1 MKTLGLRSE
10 ILFTLMFLLI
20 AALLLFGTLYLR
32 FIERELIQQKI
43 AHLRTVSGFLEKTA
57 RSGSGLSGQDNMDG
71 LEAFCQTSGCDGWAY
86 YNSSLKVVAASVSG
100 ESLSV
105 PVSLKKRVMLT
116 NEMRIEVHFP
126 SWLLYFSRPVQDQL
140 FLAVPLKVSG
150 RSTGVFEAIYPLAD
164 IRSAL
169 LASVETFI
177 LYIVGMIFVLIGV
190 GYYVMQK
197 NVISPIRKML
207 IATKGVAE
215 GNLSDRLKSEGPREI
230 CELTTEFN
238 SMAAALEKNKQDTH
252 DHIKAL
258 SEANHELKEA
268 RHEIVV
274 SEKMA
279 SVGQLAA
286 GFAHEIGNPLSAL
299 IGYLELLKIQIPA
312 ETQNGDILQRALLE
326 SGRID
331 ALVCD
336 ILDYAR
342 PKDRSL
348 KKELSLVEEIRF
360 CVELLKNQGRLKSL
374 KVVECFAERLPL
386 VLQNRTNVQQVIMN
400 LLLNAVDA
408 CREGGIITISG
419 DSDVNT
425 VSIIIRDTGEGI
437 RPEDLAKI
445 FDPFFTTK
453 APGSGTGLG
462 LSVCHRIVESFGGHI
477 EIDSIYG
484 EGSEFRVFFPL

>member
-1 MKTLGLRSE
+1 
-10 ILFTLMFLLI
+10 MFLLI

-43 AHLRTVSGFLEKTA
+43 DHLRTVTGFLEKSS
-57 RSGSGLSGQDNMDG
+57 RSGSGLAGTDNMNG
-71 LEAFCQTSGCDGWAY
+71 LEAFCQTSGCDSWSY

-105 PVSLKKRVMLT
+105 PGSLRKRVLLT
-116 NEMRIEVHFP
+116 NEMRIEVRFP
-126 SWLLYFSRPVQDQL
+126 SWLLFIFRPVQDQL

-150 RSTGVFEAIYPLAD
+150 RSAGVFEAVYPLAD
-164 IRSAL
+164 IRTAL
-169 LASVETFI
+169 FASFKTFI
-177 LYIVGMIFVLIGV
+177 LYIAGMIFVLIGV

-197 NVISPIRKML
+197 NVISPVSKML
-207 IATKGVAE
+207 IATKGIAQ
-215 GNLSDRLKSEGPREI
+215 GNFSDRLKPDGPREI
-230 CELTTEFN
+230 FELTTEFN
-238 SMAAALEKNKQDTH
+238 SMAAALEMNKQDTQ

-258 SEANHELKEA
+258 SDANHELKEA
-268 RHEIVV
+268 RHELVV

-312 ETQNGDILQRALLE
+312 DTQNGDILQRALLE

-331 ALVCD
+331 ALVRD

-348 KKELSLVEEIRF
+348 EEELSLVEEIRF
-360 CVELLKNQGRLKSL
+360 CLELLKNQGRLKSL
-374 KVVECFAERLPL
+374 KVEECFAEPLPL
-386 VLQNRTNVQQVIMN
+386 VLQNRTNVQQVFMN

-408 CREGGIITISG
+408 CREDGIITISG
-419 DSDVNT
+419 DFDVNT
-425 VSIIIRDTGEGI
+425 VSISIRDTGEGI
-437 RPEDLAKI
+437 CSDDLDKI

-462 LSVCHRIVESFGGHI
+462 LAVCHRIVESFGGRI
-477 EIDSIYG
+477 EVDSTQG
-484 EGSEFRVFFPL
+484 EGCEFRVYFPF